1 MAATK
6 VQISDSFAQII
17 TWKYHFYSRCLSVCS
32 EHRKAFFWNNLACR
46 LVYRNWTIRFQR
58 CLIKC
63 SKYLLG
69 NFAHIKL
76 KLNYRVLFSK
86 AKHIS
91 NIISFKNPAKANL
104 NKSSNKTKHMFTI
117 HEQEEFQD
125 P

>member
-86 AKHIS
+86 AKQS
-91 NIISFKNPAKANL
+91 TYP
-104 NKSSNKTKHMFTI
+104 T
-117 HEQEEFQD
+117 
-125 P
+125 